1 MVALD
6 EDVVERAPEII
17 FVEVLQF
24 TKFSTLVLNC
34 DLMMM
39 MMMIYFYS
47 IQRPALLLNSPGK
60 VRYLDDWGFIH
71 SASCT

>member
-6 EDVVERAPEII
+6 EDVVEKAPEII
-17 FVEVLQF
+17 FVKALQY

-34 DLMMM
+34 DLMMV
-39 MMMIYFYS
+39 ICFYS

-60 VRYLDDWGFIH
+60 VRYLDDWVFIH